1 MQPITLGKA
10 AHSDVSVDVP
20 RLLETR
26 MLVQSNSGGGKSWAL
41 RHLLE
46 QTAPCVQ
53 QIVMDV
59 EGEFTTLRERF
70 DFVIGAPQE
79 GDAAA
84 TPQTAAVL
92 ARKLR
97 ELRVSAILDIHD
109 LKAHERQSFVRTFLD
124 ALMHAPREHWH
135 PALLVL
141 DEAHLFAPEHGKG
154 FRRLRRLTCER
165 NRDSQRVSC
174 YPHGQTV
181 GRRDRPRIGAV
192 CPLVRLVSGVG
203 DHIIGDRPRPDPVWE
218 TADFSVTPAP
228 TAVLGAV
235 LSFRRPL

>member
-1 MQPITLGKA
+1 MHPITLGRA
-10 AHSDVSVDVP
+10 ETVDISVDVP

-41 RHLLE
+41 RRLLE
-46 QTAPCVQ
+46 QTAPCMQ

-70 DFVIGAPQE
+70 DFIIGAPQE

-109 LKAHERQSFVRTFLD
+109 LKAHERQAFVRTFLD

-141 DEAHLFAPEHGKG
+141 EG
-154 FRRLRRLTCER
+154 TIQI
-165 NRDSQRVSC
+165 S
-174 YPHGQTV
+174 GQ
-181 GRRDRPRIGAV
+181 
-192 CPLVRLVSGVG
+192 
-203 DHIIGDRPRPDPVWE
+203 H
-218 TADFSVTPAP
+218 VT
-228 TAVLGAV
+228 
-235 LSFRRPL
+235 